1 MNFIKFTDYGG
12 KHFESLANVL
22 VAIKYIFEVLNEVS
36 YLKIVKIEEF
46 QTFQFIDFLL
56 GQC

>member
-1 MNFIKFTDYGG
+1 MNFINFTDYGG
-12 KHFESLANVL
+12 KHFEALANVL
-22 VAIKYIFEVLNEVS
+22 VAIKLIFEVLNEVS

-46 QTFQFIDFLL
+46 QTFQFIDFVL